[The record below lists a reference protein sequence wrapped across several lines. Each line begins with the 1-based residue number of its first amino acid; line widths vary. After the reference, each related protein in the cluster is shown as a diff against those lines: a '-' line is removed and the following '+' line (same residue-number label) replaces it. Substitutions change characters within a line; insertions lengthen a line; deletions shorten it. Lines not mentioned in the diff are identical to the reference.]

1 MKVGIVDYGRGNIR
15 SVENAFLAIGAD
27 VTLITRPEELE
38 HITHLVVPGQGEFG
52 DCAANLKKQGMF
64 EPIRQWAA
72 DNKPYLG
79 ICVGYQLIFE
89 TGEESP
95 DTEGLGILPG
105 TVKRFPEVGL
115 KIPHMGW
122 NSITPT
128 EPSHPIW
135 SGMPDAPFFY
145 FVHSYYPEPTNREYV
160 SAICDYGL
168 PFAAA
173 VTRGKLIATQFHP
186 EKSQHNGLQLLK
198 NFLAIPAEGSS

>member
-27 VTLITRPEELE
+27 VCLITTPEELE
-38 HITHLVVPGQGEFG
+38 GITHLVVPGQGEFG

-64 EPIRQWAA
+64 GPIQEWAA
-72 DNKPYLG
+72 ADKPYLG
-79 ICVGYQLIFE
+79 ICVGYQLIFDS
-89 TGEESP
+89 GEESP
-95 DTEGLGILPG
+95 DAEGLGIMRG
-105 TVKRFPEVGL
+105 AVKRFPDVGL

-122 NSITPT
+122 NSVKLTDPGN
-128 EPSHPIW
+128 PLW
-135 SGMPDAPFFY
+135 KDLPDEPFFY
-145 FVHSYYPEPTNREYV
+145 FVHSYYPEPENQEHTA
-160 SAICDYGL
+160 AICDYAL

-198 NFLAIPAEGSS
+198 NFCAIEA

>member
-1 MKVGIVDYGRGNIR
+1 MSKVGIVDYGRGNLR

-27 VTLITRPEELE
+27 VSVITTPEELDG
-38 HITHLVVPGQGEFG
+38 ITHLVVPGQGEFG

-64 EPIRQWAA
+64 APIQQWAA
-72 DNKPYLG
+72 EDKPYLG

-89 TGEESP
+89 KGDESP
-95 DTEGLGILPG
+95 DAEGLGIIAG
-105 TVKRFPEVGL
+105 SVKKFPSVGL

-128 EPSHPIW
+128 DTAHPIW
-135 SGMPDAPFFY
+135 NELPEDPFFY
-145 FVHSYYPEPTNREYV
+145 FVHSYYPEPASQDDVAAT
-160 SAICDYGL
+160 CDYAL

-186 EKSQHNGLQLLK
+186 EKSQHNGLQLLR
-198 NFLAIPAEGSS
+198 NFVAIEA

>member
-1 MKVGIVDYGRGNIR
+1 MKIGIVDYGRGNLR

-27 VTLITRPEELE
+27 AVLITGPDELE
-38 HITHLVVPGQGEFG
+38 DITHLVVPGQGEFG

-89 TGEESP
+89 HGEESP
-95 DTEGLGILPG
+95 DTEGLGIMKG
-105 TVKRFPEVGL
+105 SVKRFPDTGL

-122 NSITPT
+122 NSIHPT
-128 EPSHPIW
+128 DPTHPLW
-135 SGMPDAPFFY
+135 QKLPTDPYFY
-145 FVHSYYPEPTNREYV
+145 FVHSYYPEPDTAENV
-160 SAICDYGL
+160 AATCDYVL

-173 VTRGKLIATQFHP
+173 VIRGNLIATQFHP
-186 EKSQHNGLQLLK
+186 EKSQHNGLQLLR
-198 NFLAIPAEGSS
+198 NFIAL